1 MSKYILQ
8 NWHSANINDK
18 EQSFCFYWKIC
29 CSLAYYSDQSS
40 SWSTFK
46 SKNQLRIRKRMLSLW
61 KLVGY
66 FINYQDLEIPG
77 NLSKICTTFL
87 NLNHLTLFFP
97 HSVCIGN
104 IWLRFYSCC
113 EGSRSRS
120 YLLKLEGMG
129 YEMTHCRTNP
139 CESNQIFFWLSTFRK
154 LGSSADY
161 RKLD

>member
-87 NLNHLTLFFP
+87 NLNHLTLLWWRGLLPYIFVF
-97 HSVCIGN
+97 SNFSKTIASIKSN
-104 IWLRFYSCC
+104 IDIY
-113 EGSRSRS
+113 
-120 YLLKLEGMG
+120 LKLTK
-129 YEMTHCRTNP
+129 YHQINIDTN
-139 CESNQIFFWLSTFRK
+139 ILM
-154 LGSSADY
+154 
-161 RKLD
+161 

>member
-1 MSKYILQ
+1 MNKVWPKKFSDKKTMSKYFLQ
-8 NWHSANINDK
+8 NWHSANIKDT

-87 NLNHLTLFFP
+87 NLNHLTLLWWRGFYPITLFFEFLK
-97 HSVCIGN
+97 N
-104 IWLRFYSCC
+104 SCK
-113 EGSRSRS
+113 
-120 YLLKLEGMG
+120 YQIQIYHNVKL
-129 YEMTHCRTNP
+129 TKP
-139 CESNQIFFWLSTFRK
+139 
-154 LGSSADY
+154 Y
-161 RKLD
+161 RIKIDTKILM

>member
-1 MSKYILQ
+1 MQ

-87 NLNHLTLFFP
+87 NLNHLTLLWWRGLLPYIFVFFY
-97 HSVCIGN
+97 
-104 IWLRFYSCC
+104 F
-113 EGSRSRS
+113 
-120 YLLKLEGMG
+120 LKNDCKYQIQYWHLFKANEIPSDQHR
-129 YEMTHCRTNP
+129 YEYINV
-139 CESNQIFFWLSTFRK
+139 
-154 LGSSADY
+154 D
-161 RKLD
+161 LDWETCKKTVLVTIKMLFV